1 MTTTDRQS
9 LEQRLL
15 ESQDRLAAIIQTTT
29 DAVVVIDDRGQILV
43 FNAAAER
50 VLACPAR
57 NAIGTQLERFVPPR
71 FRAAYVAAAQRW
83 LQTDARVRGV
93 GTLPA
98 LLGLR
103 ATGEEFP
110 CDVLISQHDVG
121 GRQEFTVIV
130 RDNTER
136 KQYEEALLRRVKFE
150 KFLFD
155 LSRTFI
161 GLPDEKVDVN
171 MERGL
176 AHVAEFLEMDRVTLL
191 EMSRN
196 REEMTVVYSWGG
208 EGVVR
213 PVPTISI
220 HHQPWWMGRTLRG
233 DASLVSRVDDLPEE
247 AALEKE
253 YLRQR
258 GVASAASIPLK
269 VGGEIAGAISFVTV
283 HRYQTWT
290 EELVNELR
298 AIGDILWNALKR
310 RRAMQALLA
319 AQGILRESE
328 ERFRLAMNNVASGV
342 YTLDLDG
349 MVTYINPAAEA
360 MFGWTNAELLGKR
373 MHDVTHY
380 KHPDGTPFPASE
392 CPGLQVL
399 QRDVELREHEDTF
412 IRKDGSFFPVV
423 FSASLLKKEGT
434 AIGMVVGFRDDTLRR
449 KAERAVRESEERFRL
464 MADTAPVMVWMAAQD
479 SLCYYF
485 NRQWLE
491 FTGRA
496 LDAELGN
503 GWTEGVHP
511 DDFGHCRTT
520 YAQAFEKRE
529 SFRVEYRLRRYDG
542 DYRWVL
548 DTGVPRFNADS
559 SFAGYIGSA
568 IDITDQKL
576 AQETLSNLSQRLM
589 QAQEEERASI
599 ARELHD
605 DLAQRATTLVLR
617 LQTYARGLPTGT
629 SEHVRLQALSDQAV
643 ALAKAIPTLSHRLH
657 SAGIA
662 HVGIAA
668 AAESLCKELSEQH
681 QVTIDFMQ
689 EDIPENLAQ
698 DVAICLFRVLQ
709 EALNNA
715 IRHAGVGHFTVAL
728 TAVPTEIQLTV
739 SDAGIGFDFKMATK
753 GRGLGLVSMKERL
766 SLVRGDVVIESQPG
780 AGTTVR
786 ARVPLPSR

>member
-1 MTTTDRQS
+1 MKTTDRQS

-50 VLACPAR
+50 VFACPAQS
-57 NAIGTQLERFVPPR
+57 AIGTQLERFVPPR
-71 FRAAYVAAAQRW
+71 FRAAYVAAAERW
-83 LQTDARVRGV
+83 LQADAHVRGV
-93 GTLPA
+93 GA
-98 LLGLR
+98 LSALWGLT
-103 ATGEEFP
+103 ATGHEFP
-110 CDVLISQHDVG
+110 CDVSISQHDVG
-121 GRQEFTVIV
+121 GRREFTVIV

-150 KFLFD
+150 TFLFD

-161 GLPDEKVDVN
+161 GLPEEKVDVN

-176 AHVAEFLEMDRVTLL
+176 ARVAEFLEMDRVSLL
-191 EMSRN
+191 EMSRD
-196 REEMTVVYSWGG
+196 REEMTVAYSWAADK
-208 EGVVR
+208 VVR
-213 PVPTISI
+213 PAPTITI
-220 HHQPWWMGRTLRG
+220 RHQPWWMGRVLRG
-233 DASLVSRVDDLPEE
+233 EASLASRVDDLPEE

-253 YLRQR
+253 YLRR
-258 GVASAASIPLK
+258 SGVASAASIPLT
-269 VGGEIAGAISFVTV
+269 VGGEIAGAISFITV
-283 HRYQTWT
+283 HRHVTWT
-290 EELVNELR
+290 EELVNQLG
-298 AIGDILWNALKR
+298 AVGDILWNALKR
-310 RRAMQALLA
+310 RQAMQALLA
-319 AQGILRESE
+319 AQAIMRESE

-342 YTLDLDG
+342 YTLDMDG
-349 MVTYINPAAEA
+349 MVTYVNPAAEA
-360 MFGWTNAELLGKR
+360 MFGWTNAELLGKK
-373 MHDVTHY
+373 MHDVTHSR
-380 KHPDGTPFPASE
+380 HPDGTPFPASE

-399 QRDVELREHEDTF
+399 QNDMDLREYEDTF

-423 FSASLLKKEGT
+423 FSASRLRKEGT
-434 AIGMVVGFRDDTLRR
+434 AVGMVVGFRDDTLRR

-464 MADTAPVMVWMAAQD
+464 MADTAPVMVWMAGQD
-479 SLCYYF
+479 SGCYYF

-491 FTGRA
+491 FTGRP
-496 LDAELGN
+496 LEAEQGD

-511 DDFGHCRTT
+511 DDFGHCKTT
-520 YAQAFEKRE
+520 YVKAFEKRE
-529 SFRVEYRLRRYDG
+529 SFRMEYRLRRCDG

-548 DTGVPRFNADS
+548 DSGVPRFNADG
-559 SFAGYIGSA
+559 SFDGYIGSA

-576 AQETLSNLSQRLM
+576 AQETLSNLSQKLM

-617 LQTYARGLPTGT
+617 LQTFAGDLPIGT
-629 SEHVRLQALSDQAV
+629 SERVRFQALCDQAL

-657 SAGIA
+657 SAGLAQI
-662 HVGIAA
+662 GIAA
-668 AAESLCKELSEQH
+668 AAESLCRELSEQH
-681 QVTIDFMQ
+681 KVSIDFMH
-689 EDIPENLAQ
+689 DGIPENLPP
-698 DVAICLFRVLQ
+698 DIAICLFRVLQ

-715 IRHAGVGHFTVAL
+715 IRHAGVRHFTVTL
-728 TAVPTEIQLTV
+728 SAVPTEIQLTV
-739 SDAGIGFDFKMATK
+739 SDAGVGFDFKAATK

-786 ARVPLPSR
+786 ARVPLSPR